1 VIIQDLRQ
9 PPIGTVIDPDEVY
22 GLAYTGK
29 AAALSNASCSSYR
42 TSVKL
47 YIRLVLLAKFDVA

>member
-22 GLAYTGK
+22 RLAYTGK
-29 AAALSNASCSSYR
+29 SGGSFNRTLQFIPDISKTLHPIGAAR
-42 TSVKL
+42 
-47 YIRLVLLAKFDVA
+47 

>member
-22 GLAYTGK
+22 RLAYTGK
-29 AAALSNASCSSYR
+29 SGGSFNARCSSYR